1 MKLVPIRNHGARFAS
16 AAKKRSVLR
25 LRRFTPYPRL
35 VSWLGCAVLVS
46 VAWTP
51 SARTAETLL
60 PMKPA
65 LNWKSLAPLPD
76 REGFASPFV
85 GVAGGALL
93 VAGGANFPDKR
104 PWDGGT
110 KIWYDRVYALATPAG
125 SWVEAGRLPRANAY
139 GVAVSTPAGII
150 CAGGGDA
157 KENFRDVEL
166 MTWDGRTLGRR
177 SLPPLPRAC
186 AFGSGALVGNIFYLA
201 GGIEKPDAT
210 TALASFWALD
220 VTKLESGW
228 RELPVWPG
236 AERMLAVAGASADTF
251 YLFGGVAL
259 SAGPD
264 GKALRR
270 ILRDA
275 YAYNA
280 AQGWMK
286 LADLPRAATA
296 APSPAPLTADGKL
309 LVISGDDG
317 LRAHLTGP
325 DHPGFPTDIWAYD
338 PKAKTWSAADNAPIS
353 RATVPTV
360 LWRGGWI
367 MASGE
372 RKPGYRSPEIW
383 WLSVP

>member
-1 MKLVPIRNHGARFAS
+1 M
-16 AAKKRSVLR
+16 
-25 LRRFTPYPRL
+25 
-35 VSWLGCAVLVS
+35 
-46 VAWTP
+46 P
-51 SARTAETLL
+51 SGRAAETLL

-65 LNWKSLAPLPD
+65 MTWKSLAPLPD

-93 VAGGANFPDKR
+93 VAGGANFPEKR
-104 PWDGGT
+104 PWEGGT
-110 KIWYDRVYALATPAG
+110 KIWSDRVYALATPEG

-139 GVAVSTPAGII
+139 GVAVSTSAGII

-157 KENFRDVEL
+157 KENFRDVGL

-177 SLPPLPRAC
+177 ALPPLPRAC

-210 TALASFWALD
+210 TALATFWALD
-220 VTKLESGW
+220 VTKPEAGW

-236 AERMLAVAGASADTF
+236 AERMLAVAGATADTF

-259 SAGPD
+259 SAGTD
-264 GKALRR
+264 GKVQRK

-275 YAYNA
+275 YAYHA
-280 AQGWMK
+280 VQGWTK

-325 DHPGFPTDIWAYD
+325 DHPGFPSDVWAYD
-338 PKAKTWSAADNAPIS
+338 PKTKAWSAAGDAPIS

-360 LWRGGWI
+360 AWRGGWI
-367 MASGE
+367 IASGE
-372 RKPGYRSPEIW
+372 RKPGYRSPETW
-383 WLSVP
+383 WMSAP